1 MRVVASAAMVAA
13 TVATLA
19 AMTAMTSERI
29 AASCTAELLKAATN
43 QRSDRPCHTA
53 SDCPALKA
61 NTTSVAMG
69 R

>member
-13 TVATLA
+13 TVAMLA
-19 AMTAMTSERI
+19 AMMAMTKERI
-29 AASCTAELLKAATN
+29 AASCTAELFQAATN
-43 QRSDRPCHTA
+43 HLSETPSHTA
-53 SDCPALKA
+53 SEGPALKA